1 MLICKKKHAFPNQ
14 FPEREYAKLPRKKG
28 HSPGMKALKTRR
40 FTLVTVVLA
49 VALAVTFLVSFV
61 LGRYPIPLRETVAIL
76 WDAILEGVERL
87 LDWIC
92 GLFKAQGPDLGL
104 EQFWT
109 KPMET
114 LMLNVRLPRILLAC
128 LVGACLSAAG
138 AAYQG
143 IFQNPMASPDILGA
157 SKGAGFGAA
166 LGIWLGLG
174 SRMVSISAFVFALG
188 AVALVWLIGRNAH
201 GKQVLALVLAG
212 IMISSLFDAGT
223 SFIKLVA
230 DPTDQLPAITY
241 WMMGSLSSAR
251 MSDVAFALIPMLLG
265 MVCLLL
271 LRWHINV
278 LTLGD
283 DEART
288 MGINAKAVR
297 LAVALAATLITAAAV
312 AVSGV
317 IGWVGLVVPHLAR
330 KLVGNNYRHLM
341 PCSMLL
347 GALFLLVVDNL
358 SRNLLATEIPLGILT
373 AIVGAPFFI
382 YLIMRGGEAS

>member
-1 MLICKKKHAFPNQ
+1 MKKVNTK
-14 FPEREYAKLPRKKG
+14 
-28 HSPGMKALKTRR
+28 R
-40 FTLVTVVLA
+40 FTMVTVILA
-49 VALAVTFLVSFV
+49 AALAVTFMVSFV
-61 LGRYPIPLRETVAIL
+61 LGRYPIPPLEAAAIL
-76 WDAILEGVERL
+76 LDRVLEGISGL
-87 LDWIC
+87 LGWIC
-92 GLFKAQGPDLGL
+92 GLFGGEGPALGID
-104 EQFWT
+104 QFWT
-109 KPMET
+109 DAMET
-114 LMLNVRLPRILLAC
+114 LMINVRLPRILLAC

-174 SRMVSISAFVFALG
+174 SRMVSISAFVFALV
-188 AVALVWLIGRNAH
+188 AVGLVWIIGRNAR

-230 DPTDQLPAITY
+230 DPTNELPAITY

-251 MSDVAFALIPMLLG
+251 MSDVTFALIPMLIG

-297 LAVALAATLITAAAV
+297 LAVALAATLITAASV

-358 SRNLLATEIPLGILT
+358 SRNLMATEIPLGILT

>member
-1 MLICKKKHAFPNQ
+1 
-14 FPEREYAKLPRKKG
+14 
-28 HSPGMKALKTRR
+28 MKALKTRR
-40 FTLVTVVLA
+40 FTLVTVALA
-49 VALAVTFLVSFV
+49 VALAVIFLVSFA
-61 LGRYPIPLRETVAIL
+61 LGRYPIPPLEAAAIL
-76 WDAILEGVERL
+76 WDAFLESIERL
-87 LDWIC
+87 LNWFC
-92 GLFKAQGPDLGL
+92 GLFGTSGPDLGL

-174 SRMVSISAFVFALG
+174 SRMVSVSAFVFALG
-188 AVALVWLIGRNAH
+188 AVGLVWLIGRNAK

-230 DPTDQLPAITY
+230 DPTDELPAITY
-241 WMMGSLSSAR
+241 WMMGSLSAAR
-251 MSDVAFALIPMLLG
+251 MSDVAFALIPMLIG
-265 MVCLLL
+265 MVILML

-288 MGINAKAVR
+288 MGVNAKAVR

-358 SRNLLATEIPLGILT
+358 SRNLLSTEIPLGILT
-373 AIVGAPFFI
+373 ALVGAPFFI

>member
-1 MLICKKKHAFPNQ
+1 
-14 FPEREYAKLPRKKG
+14 
-28 HSPGMKALKTRR
+28 MKALKTRR

-49 VALAVTFLVSFV
+49 VALAVTFLVSFA
-61 LGRYPIPLRETVAIL
+61 LGRYPIPPLEAAAIL
-76 WDAILEGVERL
+76 LDAVLENISKMMG
-87 LDWIC
+87 WFA
-92 GLFKAQGPDLGL
+92 GLFGLGAPKL
-104 EQFWT
+104 GITQFWT
-109 KPMET
+109 DPMAT

-138 AAYQG
+138 ASYQG

-174 SRMVSISAFVFALG
+174 SRMVSVSAFVFALG
-188 AVALVWLIGRNAH
+188 AVGLVWLIGRNAH

-230 DPTDQLPAITY
+230 DPTDELPAITY
-241 WMMGSLSSAR
+241 WMMGSLSAAR

-265 MVCLLL
+265 MVCLML

-358 SRNLLATEIPLGILT
+358 SRNLLSTEIPLGILT

-382 YLIMRGGEAS
+382 YLIMRGGESS

>member
-1 MLICKKKHAFPNQ
+1 
-14 FPEREYAKLPRKKG
+14 
-28 HSPGMKALKTRR
+28 MKALKTRR

-49 VALAVTFLVSFV
+49 VALVVTFLVSFA
-61 LGRYPIPLRETVAIL
+61 LGRYPIPPLEAAAIL
-76 WDAILEGVERL
+76 WDAVLENIERL
-87 LDWIC
+87 LNWLG
-92 GLFKAQGPDLGL
+92 GLLNLKGSAPDLGL

-109 KPMET
+109 DPMQT

-166 LGIWLGLG
+166 LGIWMGLG
-174 SRMVSISAFVFALG
+174 SRMVSVSAFVFALG
-188 AVALVWLIGRNAH
+188 AVGLVWLIGRNAR

-230 DPTDQLPAITY
+230 DPTDELPAITY

-251 MSDVAFALIPMLLG
+251 MSDVGFALIPMLIG
-265 MVCLLL
+265 MVCLML

-297 LAVALAATLITAAAV
+297 LAVALSATLITAAAV